1 MEPTDLGE
9 SDHAFLFPLEKWLV
23 ELRTVP
29 GLLHAQVLAPCLAW
43 MATGKG
49 GGAQVFLCS
58 WQHSVWLAL
67 PFGMEQV
74 SLFSNW
80 ILRKGKN

>member
-1 MEPTDLGE
+1 MHFSFPLKSGLW
-9 SDHAFLFPLEKWLV
+9 SSGLFPASSMPRSWLRAWHGWPLE
-23 ELRTVP
+23 R
-29 GLLHAQVLAPCLAW
+29 
-43 MATGKG
+43 G